1 MERTSGARC
10 ARRGLG
16 RGRGAAAA
24 GLAFVAGLSTTGLV
38 AAGLAGAALLI
49 APRPAA
55 AQTQPADA
63 AVLKIGYLKQ
73 AVDAPLPL
81 SALDLPPAD
90 LGLAGAELA
99 IRDNDTTGRFM
110 KQDFELVK
118 AEVPVGGDAARA
130 LEEMIAAGVGFV
142 VLDAPAA
149 TVVALAD
156 AAKGRDVLLFNAGA
170 EDDALRGESCR
181 ANVLH
186 TAASRAMLTDALAQY
201 LMWKRWGDWLLI
213 SGSHPD
219 DKLLAE
225 AYRRAAARFG
235 AEIVEER
242 TYEDTG
248 GARRTDSGH
257 VQVQKQIPVFTQVA
271 ADHDIV
277 VVADESEIFGEYLP
291 YRTWQPRLVAGSAGL
306 VPATWHPAHE
316 QWGASQLQS
325 RFQKQA
331 KRTMWPLDYQVWM
344 AVRSIGEGATR
355 TKSVDF
361 AKVRDFIRGP
371 EFGLGAF
378 KGQALTF
385 RDWDGQLRQPIIVGT
400 PKLPVTISPQEGYL
414 HQSSELDTLGVDR
427 PETTCRFGG

>member
-1 MERTSGARC
+1 MQGTSGAWRPQ
-10 ARRGLG
+10 RRFHGGG
-16 RGRGAAAA
+16 RAVALAAAL
-24 GLAFVAGLSTTGLV
+24 LAAGLV
-38 AAGLAGAALLI
+38 AAAEAQT
-49 APRPAA
+49 AA
-55 AQTQPADA
+55 ADV
-63 AVLKIGYLKQ
+63 AVLKIGYLHQ

-90 LGLAGAELA
+90 LGIAGAELA

-118 AEVPVGGDAARA
+118 ADVPVGGDAVKA
-130 LEEMIAAGVGFV
+130 LDDMIAAGVGLV

-156 AAKGRDVLLFNAGA
+156 AAKGKDVLLFNAGA

-186 TAASRAMLTDALAQY
+186 TAASRAMLADAVAQY

-213 SGSHPD
+213 TGSHPD

-225 AYRRAAARFG
+225 AYKRAATRFG
-235 AEIVEER
+235 GKIVEER

-257 VQVQKQIPVFTQVA
+257 VQVQKQIPVFTQEA

-306 VPATWHPAHE
+306 VPTTWHPAHE

-331 KRTMWPLDYQVWM
+331 KRTMWPLDYQAWM
-344 AVRSIGEGATR
+344 AVRAIGEGATR

-361 AKVRDFIRGP
+361 AKIRDFIRGP